1 MKGQIVSTAEG
12 KKSFS
17 RLIDGAMKR
26 KEEVIITR
34 RGKPVAVIVA
44 YDEYVQSRR
53 KNAWQA
59 IMKAREVFRKA
70 GVRDDGIAEEA
81 RKELEARS

>member
-1 MKGQIVSTAEG
+1 MKGQIVSTVEG
-12 KKSFS
+12 KKNFG
-17 RLIDGAMKR
+17 RLIDDATKSR
-26 KEEVIITR
+26 EEIVITR

-44 YDEYVQSRR
+44 YDAYVRSRR

-59 IMKAREVFRKA
+59 IMKAREAFRKA
-70 GVRDDGIAEEA
+70 GIRGEGVPEEA